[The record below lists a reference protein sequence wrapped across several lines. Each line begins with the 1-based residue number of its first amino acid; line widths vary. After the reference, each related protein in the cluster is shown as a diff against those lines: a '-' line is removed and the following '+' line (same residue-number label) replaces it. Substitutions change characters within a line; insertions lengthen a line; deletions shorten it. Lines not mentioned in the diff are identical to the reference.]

1 MDNLYYIRNVGCDD
15 ETVGLVRLTDEQ
27 LDFLKPIIENL
38 NKNSTYG
45 CMPTMY
51 VYKIDEDM
59 IREATDE
66 EREDRMDR
74 IMYLEGKEYVLKDGI
89 RTWDDEFEER
99 KVIG

>member
-1 MDNLYYIRNVGCDD
+1 MVNLYYIRNVGCDD
-15 ETVGLVRLTDEQ
+15 ETTGLARLTDEQ
-27 LDFLKPIIENL
+27 LYFLKNIVENL

-66 EREDRMDR
+66 DREDHTYR
-74 IMYLEGKEYVLKDGI
+74 IMYLDDREYVLKDGI
-89 RTWDDEFEER
+89 RTWDDEFYER